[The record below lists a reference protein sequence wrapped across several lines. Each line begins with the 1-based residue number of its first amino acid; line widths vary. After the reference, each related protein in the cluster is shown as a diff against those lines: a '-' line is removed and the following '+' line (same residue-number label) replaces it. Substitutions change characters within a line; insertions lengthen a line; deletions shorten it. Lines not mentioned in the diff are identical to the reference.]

1 MFPREFIFAIL
12 MVTSFPALGM
22 EGLPSIPDRSYSL
35 NDLTV
40 EGSNHVQLSL
50 IIRSE
55 YPKSAVLS
63 HYYKNLSVKWMAC
76 LSDTPGWTLT
86 NESEK
91 HPSQR
96 VHQIIRYWVNPEDRK
111 MLTILARHLS
121 SDSGDTCVPQDN
133 EQHAVVLVSHSPNL
147 EKEISLLK
155 LTCGLDTNLSIVNI
169 APPAQC
175 P

>member
-35 NDLTV
+35 NDFSV

-50 IIRSE
+50 TIRSE

-86 NESEK
+86 NESEQ